1 MSSVVD
7 RISNMNLHPR
17 LALLLTLIFAL
28 VGCSTSTRPCVRIG
42 ATQVEIQKAIGNSKT
57 DIEQTTD
64 ESRDPDLRVS
74 AGFEKGVC
82 NKIKYVSVNKRKITD
97 HGVSVILSLNSRGVA
112 WIVREDSTPLKTTY
126 LTIDGKYRA
135 VLTNGTDLFI
145 CTNAL
150 IKKMMQE
157 NITEQQKSK

>member
-1 MSSVVD
+1 
-7 RISNMNLHPR
+7 
-17 LALLLTLIFAL
+17 
-28 VGCSTSTRPCVRIG
+28 
-42 ATQVEIQKAIGNSKT
+42 VEIQKAIGNSKT

-157 NITEQQKSK
+157 IITEQQKSK

>member
-1 MSSVVD
+1 
-7 RISNMNLHPR
+7 
-17 LALLLTLIFAL
+17 
-28 VGCSTSTRPCVRIG
+28 
-42 ATQVEIQKAIGNSKT
+42 VEIQKAIGNSKT

-135 VLTNGTDLFI
+135 ILTNKKELFI
-145 CTNAL
+145 V
-150 IKKMMQE
+150 
-157 NITEQQKSK
+157 TEKFWQKSLSELTAEKQKSQAPVPSQP